1 MLFCALPSEND
12 SNYENHEFWNN
23 VDIYDCSDLNI
34 LETEE
39 PKDEQNIKQTNKKK
53 LKKKVKKHA
62 DCLAYK
68 PFEKIDL
75 IIS

>member
-53 LKKKVKKHA
+53 
-62 DCLAYK
+62 
-68 PFEKIDL
+68 
-75 IIS
+75 